1 MATKNNQQQTLVEE
15 SLSKMEAFVLKY
27 KKIICISVVA
37 IIAVVAGAIIV
48 NNFYLEPRQAEA
60 STAIA
65 KGQDLFAQ
73 QQYDKAL
80 NGDGAGYI
88 GFLKVIDQ
96 YGCTDAANLAKL
108 YAGLCYANLGK
119 WQEAANLL
127 DSYSAGDDAM
137 VSPAAEAALGNAYAN
152 LNKIDDAISCLKK
165 AAKMAD
171 SKVESGH
178 NLSIAPQFL
187 LQAAQLLE
195 SQGKTAD
202 ALEIYQNIKKDY
214 VGSAV
219 SRDIDKYIERAS
231 K

>member
-1 MATKNNQQQTLVEE
+1 MATKNNQQQTPASE
-15 SLSKMEAFVLKY
+15 SLSKIEAFVLKY
-27 KKIICISVVA
+27 KKIISIAVVA
-37 IIAVVAGAIIV
+37 IIAVVACVILV
-48 NNFYLEPRQAEA
+48 NNFYLQPRQAEA

-65 KGQDLFAQ
+65 KGQELFAQ

-88 GFLKVIDQ
+88 GFLKVIDE
-96 YGCTDAANLAKL
+96 YGCTDAGNLAKL

-119 WQEAANLL
+119 WQEAADKL
-127 DSYSAGDDAM
+127 DSYSSGDDAM

-171 SKVESGH
+171 SKMETGR
-178 NLSIAPQFL
+178 NLSLAPQFL

-195 SQGKTAD
+195 SQNKTAE
-202 ALEIYQNIKKDY
+202 ALDIYKSIKADY

-219 SRDIDKYIERAS
+219 ARDIDKYIERAT